1 MSEDAALIVL
11 THQGRIH
18 TLLGPDGPVPY
29 LAVEVDSASASPY
42 RIQTVIPR
50 REYHLA
56 DGVGAPIMAAIEDI
70 VAVKPFTLPGDIKI
84 NDKVLYRD
92 KDKSWRKEEMRVTRV
107 AERYECVLR
116 NDEGDTCSVLLDHD
130 IKAMT
135 PTVKPGAKSKKT
147 GVQTRRPRKVAS
159 TPAAPQA
166 HSPEIAPT
174 QGMTIGTTKEVAVE
188 ANSEFAQ
195 ADEAV
200 EG

>member
-29 LAVEVDSASASPY
+29 LAVEVDSAGASPY

-56 DGVGAPIMAAIEDI
+56 DGAGAPIVAAIEDI
-70 VAVKPFTLPGDIKI
+70 VAVKPFALPGDIKV

-92 KDKSWRKEEMRVTRV
+92 KDKSWRKEEMRVTQV

-135 PTVKPGAKSKKT
+135 PAVKPGAKPKKA

-159 TPAAPQA
+159 TSAATPAPSPELASPQA
-166 HSPEIAPT
+166 TAAGTAQEI
-174 QGMTIGTTKEVAVE
+174 VAE

-195 ADEAV
+195 ADDAV